1 MGTPQVLFPPGSVG
15 TSVSVGS
22 SITDVVLLVAATA
35 GTLRTGVVIVNRS
48 NSRLYIRTEAAV
60 IVPGVPVPEPPLVY
74 SERIQANGRLV
85 IEGNY
90 QGIIHALWAP
100 NVSGFALVTVYTA

>member
-1 MGTPQVLFPPGSVG
+1 MATPQLRFPPGRVG
-15 TSVSVGS
+15 TSVSVAS
-22 SITDVVLLVAATA
+22 SITDVVLLVTA
-35 GTLRTGVVIVNRS
+35 PVGTLRTGVVIVNRS

-60 IVPGVPVPEPPLVY
+60 IVAGPAPAPPLVY